1 MANKMTAKFATTLAN
16 LFSKPEKK
24 SVKVILEEAREREK
38 LLMSKMEVMLDE
50 IQYNPGIKLSREKI
64 KELKIENRVARMR
77 KALETP
83 LITKIDT
90 EELDNLILSFAD
102 SLKLALEQGYEHAAY
117 WASMAMLKTVET
129 LRIDTPEL
137 YARDPEMEKALY
149 ANKLTYA
156 ENFYN
161 IIQAAIEQDRKEHQ
175 MATLETDFNNKAS
188 EMQNREA
195 GYKALMQTEAG
206 QKLNAS
212 VEAKRNNPASMND
225 AEKGVVANHKRIASL
240 RDQLKASRAVWETYD
255 TELTNIVNQIE
266 MIRLQLLADPEVHD
280 AKLAAKIK
288 EAGKVFRDSLNKR
301 LDEAYIM
308 MSAYDE
314 GEIALEELLKH
325 PAIRAK
331 YAKIAQALA
340 DMENEWLTRAQ
351 DELEAHRTAVR
362 KSQNAAMVETQ
373 VDQLR
378 QELQDFQYEVEQE
391 RQAQL
396 QKAMAEETETVSETE
411 TEEEA
416 EYETE
421 MDI

>member
-1 MANKMTAKFATTLAN
+1 MANKLTAKLSATISN

-38 LLMSKMEVMLDE
+38 LLMSKMEVMLDNIE
-50 IQYNPGIKLSREKI
+50 YSPNIRLPKEKI

-83 LITKIDT
+83 LITNIDT

-117 WASMAMLKTVET
+117 WSSMAMLKTVET

-137 YARDPEMEKALY
+137 YARDPDMEKALY
-149 ANKLTYA
+149 VNKLTYA
-156 ENFYN
+156 HNFYN
-161 IIQAAIEQDRKEHQ
+161 IIQSAIEQDRKEQQ
-175 MATLETDFNNKAS
+175 MATLETDFNNKAA

-212 VEAKRNNPASMND
+212 VEAKRANPASMNE
-225 AEKGVVANHKRIASL
+225 AEKAVVANHKRIASL
-240 RDQLKASRAVWETYD
+240 RDQLKAGRAVWETYD

-280 AKLAAKIK
+280 EKLAAKIK
-288 EAGKVFRDSLNKR
+288 ESGKIFRESLTTR
-301 LDEAYIM
+301 LDESYLM
-308 MSAYDE
+308 MSAYE
-314 GEIALEELLKH
+314 ELGNQLEELLKH
-325 PAIRAK
+325 PAIQAK

-351 DELEAHRTAVR
+351 DELDAHRAAVR
-362 KSQNAAMVETQ
+362 KAQNAAMVETQ
-373 VDQLR
+373 VEQLQ
-378 QELQDFQYEVEQE
+378 QELRDFQYEVEQQ
-391 RQAQL
+391 RQEQL
-396 QKAMAEETETVSETE
+396 KKAMAEETEPETE
-411 TEEEA
+411 TEDDA